1 MRKGPSGPPRFA
13 EWLLGSVL
21 PGSIAGRS
29 ILGDLREEFQR
40 RVDAGEGSA
49 RRWYWRE
56 SMSVVFTTLREGEMP
71 HSWTPPREV
80 SDAFRLRG
88 RGDGMGW

>member
-1 MRKGPSGPPRFA
+1 MTKGPTGPPRLA

-40 RVDAGEGSA
+40 RVDAGRGEEGMA
-49 RRWYWRE
+49 C
-56 SMSVVFTTLREGEMP
+56 
-71 HSWTPPREV
+71 
-80 SDAFRLRG
+80 
-88 RGDGMGW
+88 